1 MFSHDPG
8 APHRVLTVI
17 QMCFYMSFV
26 TLVFLK
32 DREMIIN
39 PHLTQDGLKAPGSE
53 PGALL
58 SPGPVHLA
66 YGGASETGTQGRG
79 LAPGDVIMQH
89 HHFPLHTPSFLLLSK
104 TTPSGLCGMGLVILP
119 FCSLHTP
126 DALPGIVAARVQ
138 NMGQMSRALRD
149 TGARLPQNLLPKV
162 KRVG

>member
-1 MFSHDPG
+1 MW
-8 APHRVLTVI
+8 
-17 QMCFYMSFV
+17 
-26 TLVFLK
+26 
-32 DREMIIN
+32 RESERG
-39 PHLTQDGLKAPGSE
+39 GLAGSGRKE
-53 PGALL
+53 ASCGVYRQLQWQGSAVAWV
-58 SPGPVHLA
+58 GPVHLA